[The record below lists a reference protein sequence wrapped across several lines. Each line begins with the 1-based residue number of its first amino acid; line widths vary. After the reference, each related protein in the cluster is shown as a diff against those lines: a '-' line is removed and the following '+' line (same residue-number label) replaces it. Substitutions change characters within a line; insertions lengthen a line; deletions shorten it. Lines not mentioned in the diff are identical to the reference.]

1 MPCYFV
7 SGDKERGTT
16 LLMAS
21 NQSNCDVSS
30 QQEPNQQRKKRRK
43 LTHETT
49 ESHLQNDGTGETKNQ
64 PTVRWRTDTAR
75 RIYSSKLLEALRR
88 SCRITSPRGE
98 KTREVRETADRVL
111 AVAARGKTRWSRAIL
126 AKRARLLRVKKV
138 KKQRVARDRKSPG
151 SEKRRKLPPVEKKV
165 KVLSRLVP
173 GCRKVSFVNLLEEAS
188 DYIAAL
194 EMQIKVMTNLSEI
207 LTVAGGGGGGGGSS
221 S

>member
-1 MPCYFV
+1 
-7 SGDKERGTT
+7 
-16 LLMAS
+16 MAS
-21 NQSNCDVSS
+21 NQSNSDMSS
-30 QQEPNQQRKKRRK
+30 QQQEPNQQRKKRRK

-49 ESHLQNDGTGETKNQ
+49 ESRIQNDGTGENKNQ
-64 PTVRWRTDTAR
+64 PTVRWRTDSTR

-88 SCRITSPRGE
+88 SRRTTPRNE

-126 AKRARLLRVKKV
+126 AKRARFLRVKKV
-138 KKQRVARDRKSPG
+138 KKPKVTKDRKLPER
-151 SEKRRKLPPVEKKV
+151 EKRRKFPAVEKKV

-194 EMQIKVMTNLSEI
+194 EMQIKVMATLSEI
-207 LTVAGGGGGGGGSS
+207 LNAAGGGGGGGAGVGGGSS

>member
-1 MPCYFV
+1 
-7 SGDKERGTT
+7 
-16 LLMAS
+16 
-21 NQSNCDVSS
+21 
-30 QQEPNQQRKKRRK
+30 
-43 LTHETT
+43 
-49 ESHLQNDGTGETKNQ
+49 
-64 PTVRWRTDTAR
+64 
-75 RIYSSKLLEALRR
+75 
-88 SCRITSPRGE
+88 
-98 KTREVRETADRVL
+98 
-111 AVAARGKTRWSRAIL
+111 
-126 AKRARLLRVKKV
+126 VKKV
-138 KKQRVARDRKSPG
+138 KKQKVARDRRSPG

>member
-1 MPCYFV
+1 
-7 SGDKERGTT
+7 
-16 LLMAS
+16 MAS

-30 QQEPNQQRKKRRK
+30 QQEPNQLRKKRRK
-43 LTHETT
+43 STQTT
-49 ESHLQNDGTGETKNQ
+49 ESHLQNDGTGEAKNQ
-64 PTVRWRTDTAR
+64 PTVRWRTCTAR

-88 SCRITSPRGE
+88 SRRTTSPRGE

-126 AKRARLLRVKKV
+126 AKRARLVRVKKV
-138 KKQRVARDRKSPG
+138 KKPKVGCDRMLQE
-151 SEKRRKLPPVEKKV
+151 SEKRKKLPAVERKV

-173 GCRKVSFVNLLEEAS
+173 GCRKVSFLNLLEEAS

-194 EMQIKVMTNLSEI
+194 EMQVKVMTTLSEI
-207 LTVAGGGGGGGGSS
+207 LAVAGGGAGVGGGSS